1 MTRCEPIGATRRAEP
16 PPSLGTLLA
25 RSIRGMY
32 IRALRLTMMP
42 TVRFRMGII
51 DTLPTVWHRPSL
63 IGFDRPSNS
72 STSSKS

>member
-16 PPSLGTLLA
+16 PPSLGT
-25 RSIRGMY
+25 
-32 IRALRLTMMP
+32 LRLTMMP